1 MRHIDL
7 TAEQRQHL
15 QTTYQTSPDHRE
27 RQRAQALLLSHRGW
41 KLAQIA
47 DLFEVDRDT
56 ISQWFDRWQG
66 QQPCDGPPLRDA
78 ARSGRPPHLTPPEKK
93 A

>member
-1 MRHIDL
+1 MRYIDL

-15 QTTYQTSPDHRE
+15 ETTYQTSPDHRE
-27 RQRAQALLLSHRGW
+27 RQRAQALLLSYRRW

-56 ISQWFDRWQG
+56 VSGWFDRWQS
-66 QQPCDGPPLRDA
+66 QQPLRDA
-78 ARSGRPPHLTPPEKK
+78 ARSGRPTLLTSPEKK